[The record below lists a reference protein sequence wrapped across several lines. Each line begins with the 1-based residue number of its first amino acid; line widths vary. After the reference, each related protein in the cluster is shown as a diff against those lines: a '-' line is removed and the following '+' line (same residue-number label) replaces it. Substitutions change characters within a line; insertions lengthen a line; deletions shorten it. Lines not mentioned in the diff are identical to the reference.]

1 MTSSKAGQ
9 AETMAAQV
17 LVNRLTRG
25 LMRVPLISRGIG
37 KRLVTL
43 YIVGRKTG
51 RSYTVPVAYTRHNG
65 ALLIGT
71 GFAWGR
77 NLRTGDPID
86 IQLQGKRRTADVQVV
101 RDEAGVIELYG
112 VLCRDNRNFANF
124 NNIGF
129 TADGAPDPAHLKKA
143 FDAGARA
150 FLLTP
155 R

>member
-1 MTSSKAGQ
+1 
-9 AETMAAQV
+9 MALQGLANGV
-17 LVNRLTRG
+17 TRA
-25 LMRVPLISRGIG
+25 LMHVPLVSRGIG

-43 YIVGRKTG
+43 YVVGRKSG
-51 RSYTVPVAYTRHNG
+51 REYSVPVAYTKHDG

-77 NLRTGDPID
+77 NLRTGEPIE
-86 IQLQGKRRTADVQVV
+86 IQLQGKRRTADVRVIS
-101 RDEAGVIELYG
+101 DEAGVIEYYDL
-112 VLCRDNRNFANF
+112 LCRDNRNFANF

-129 TADGAPDPAHLKKA
+129 TAQGDPDPEHMKKA
-143 FDAGARA
+143 FEAGARV